1 MSLESLSTV
10 DKIFFERFQQ
20 ASELHDGLMTTFLS
34 LVTRSSGSLL
44 LRSMLRQTLE
54 GFAKI
59 TQAEESSLFWLDDQ
73 GYVTESIL
81 ARGIAIREQK
91 DSVVGQVL
99 ENGLAGWVYRQKK
112 IGVIIDTAKDERWLE
127 LPFQP
132 YVAKSS
138 LCVPIIRGTHLLAI
152 ATLMHSEVGYFD
164 EAKVEL
170 VELCASRLA
179 MVLDLLRLQ
188 GQVAEEKQATDQ
200 NAASQLEM
208 KEISQLI
215 LSKEGKFV
223 YADPHLSNIFGYE
236 AQELTSL
243 DSFFDLVAATHRE
256 AFAKKLALCFQGE
269 QSQVLV
275 TFRGVT
281 KQEKSLRIEFYGHQ
295 TNLNG
300 VILLIARLREL
311 P

>member
-1 MSLESLSTV
+1 MSLESLSAV
-10 DKIFFERFQQ
+10 DKVFFERFQQ
-20 ASELHDGLMTTFLS
+20 ASELHDALMTTFLS
-34 LVTRSSGSLL
+34 LVTRSSGGIL

-99 ENGLAGWVYRQKK
+99 EHGLAGWVYRQKK
-112 IGVIIDTAKDERWLE
+112 IGVVTDTALDDRWLE

-132 YVAKSS
+132 YVAKSI
-138 LCVPIIRGTHLLAI
+138 LCVPIIRGAHLLAI
-152 ATLMHSEVGYFD
+152 ATLMHSKVGYFD

-188 GQVAEEKQATDQ
+188 GQVAEEKHATEQ
-200 NAASQLEM
+200 NATHQLEM

-215 LSKEGKFV
+215 LSEDGKFV
-223 YADPHLSNIFGYE
+223 YADPKLSEIFGYE
-236 AQELTSL
+236 APELASL
-243 DSFFDLVAATHRE
+243 TSFFDLVAETHRD
-256 AFAKKLALCFQGE
+256 ACAKKMALCFQGE
-269 QSQVLV
+269 QPQILV

-281 KQEKSLRIEFYGHQ
+281 KQEKSLRVEFYGHQ
-295 TNLNG
+295 TKLNG
-300 VILLIARLREL
+300 VVLLVGRLREL